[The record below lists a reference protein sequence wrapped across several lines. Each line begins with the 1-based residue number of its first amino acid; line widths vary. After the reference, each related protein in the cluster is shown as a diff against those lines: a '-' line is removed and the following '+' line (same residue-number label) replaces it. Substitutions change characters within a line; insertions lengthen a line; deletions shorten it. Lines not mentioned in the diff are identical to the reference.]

1 MSQSSVSSVQQK
13 RSSKK
18 NCSIEDYFYSEYAEF
33 DPETNEHGNFNN
45 NGNRK
50 TSAKRR
56 RSQSLK
62 FRLTSAQT
70 KIQNSEAVNK
80 DSRTT
85 QQKQIDPVDCP
96 ECFATIKMTSFAKHI
111 WDHLWDTLASL
122 SKKDDPSF
130 NLCHHCCRNFPSKE
144 ALQFHF
150 LGINWS
156 CENFCMICMFH
167 FSTEELLFDHMRT
180 QHMQHS
186 TPMMCKVCPYR
197 SATLFHFW
205 YHYAENHILPICPF
219 CLEVFYSGEALFITN
234 NNTFMERQENTFYL
248 YNEILQ
254 HLQLHASSTGMYDCD
269 KCVLTFTCSSDLIVH
284 QKSSHTNIKPF
295 KTRQLLEK
303 TTRFKHFNFQT
314 PSQAVYIKNFED
326 KLFIKMLGTLPRKVT
341 LSAVTKHLTL
351 LGFKR
356 NALPDRSVSLP
367 VTQTTIPLLMA
378 IHQNSNKRVDGQSDD
393 NYQIKDY
400 ICQECMSPLLQQ
412 TNELTGMRVHYF
424 AAPIRCRKTFGTEK
438 VRCRF
443 STRCIEMF
451 VMHEHFHKLRLFP
464 NDKLLLS
471 DMVESWP
478 QDPEECLFIC
488 YNCNSYF
495 ETYDQLVLH
504 LNVFKHISLAHSFE
518 EDVCDLNKN

>member
-1 MSQSSVSSVQQK
+1 
-13 RSSKK
+13 
-18 NCSIEDYFYSEYAEF
+18 
-33 DPETNEHGNFNN
+33 
-45 NGNRK
+45 
-50 TSAKRR
+50 
-56 RSQSLK
+56 
-62 FRLTSAQT
+62 
-70 KIQNSEAVNK
+70 
-80 DSRTT
+80 
-85 QQKQIDPVDCP
+85 
-96 ECFATIKMTSFAKHI
+96 
-111 WDHLWDTLASL
+111 
-122 SKKDDPSF
+122 
-130 NLCHHCCRNFPSKE
+130 
-144 ALQFHF
+144 
-150 LGINWS
+150 
-156 CENFCMICMFH
+156 
-167 FSTEELLFDHMRT
+167 
-180 QHMQHS
+180 
-186 TPMMCKVCPYR
+186 
-197 SATLFHFW
+197 
-205 YHYAENHILPICPF
+205 
-219 CLEVFYSGEALFITN
+219 
-234 NNTFMERQENTFYL
+234 
-248 YNEILQ
+248 
-254 HLQLHASSTGMYDCD
+254 
-269 KCVLTFTCSSDLIVH
+269 
-284 QKSSHTNIKPF
+284 
-295 KTRQLLEK
+295 
-303 TTRFKHFNFQT
+303 
-314 PSQAVYIKNFED
+314 
-326 KLFIKMLGTLPRKVT
+326 MLGTSPRKVT

-495 ETYDQLVLH
+495 ETYDQLGKGRKNNFKFKFYNEFLFFYAVLH

-518 EDVCDLNKN
+518 EDVCELNKN